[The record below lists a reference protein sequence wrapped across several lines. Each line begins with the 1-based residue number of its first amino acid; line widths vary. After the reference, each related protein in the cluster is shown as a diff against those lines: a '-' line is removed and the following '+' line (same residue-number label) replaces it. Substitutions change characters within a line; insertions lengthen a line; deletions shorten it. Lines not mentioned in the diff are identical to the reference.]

1 MPHADNQGMRIHYQV
16 EGEGP
21 PLVLQH
27 GFTHSVQDWYRAGY
41 VDALK
46 HAYQLILIDARGHG
60 GSEKLYD
67 RAAYTW
73 PIPVYDVLAVL
84 DHLHLSCVH
93 YWGYSLGGEMGYGL
107 AKYAPERVDAL
118 LIGGSH
124 PYVSTWGTAF
134 RDVDGTDPA
143 AFLATFE
150 KRLGASLTPEAK
162 ARILDN
168 DLQAVAAAAQD
179 RPSLEDILPTMT
191 MPCLLYVGEADGA
204 FPRVQEGAKHMPNV
218 TFVTLPG
225 CHHGDAFQRADLV
238 LPHATKFLQAV
249 PQKGKTSV

>member
-1 MPHADNQGMRIHYQV
+1 MPYADNQGIRIHYQV

-27 GFTHSVQDWYRAGY
+27 GFTQSVQDWYLAGY

-60 GSEKLYD
+60 GSEKLQD

-73 PIPVYDVLAVL
+73 PIPVYDVMAVL
-84 DHLHLSCVH
+84 DHLHLPRALF
-93 YWGYSLGGEMGYGL
+93 WGYSMGGEMGYGL
-107 AKYAPERVDAL
+107 AKYAPERVEAL

-124 PYVSTWGTAF
+124 PYASSWGTAF

-150 KRLGASLTPEAK
+150 TRLGTPLTPEAK
-162 ARILDN
+162 ARMLDN

-204 FPRVQEGAKHMPNV
+204 FLRVQECAKHIPNV
-218 TFVTLPG
+218 TYVALPG
-225 CHHGDAFQRADLV
+225 CHHGDAFYRADVV
-238 LPHATKFLQAV
+238 LPHVTKFLQAV
-249 PQKGKTSV
+249 HP

>member
-1 MPHADNQGMRIHYQV
+1 MPYADHQGIRIHYQV

-21 PLVLQH
+21 PLVLQQH

-46 HAYQLILIDARGHG
+46 PAYQLILIDARGHG
-60 GSEKLYD
+60 HSEKLYD
-67 RAAYTW
+67 CAAYTW
-73 PIPVYDVLAVL
+73 PYQYMMCLRCWIVYTSPGCTIGAIR
-84 DHLHLSCVH
+84 
-93 YWGYSLGGEMGYGL
+93 WGEMGYGL
-107 AKYAPERVDAL
+107 AKYAPERIDAL

-150 KRLGASLTPEAK
+150 KRLGASLPPEAK

-179 RPSLEDILPTMT
+179 RPSLEDVLPTMT

-204 FPRVQEGAKHMPNV
+204 FQRVQEGAKHMPNV

-225 CHHGDAFQRADLV
+225 CNHGDTFSRADLV
-238 LPHATKFLQAV
+238 LPHATKFLHAM
-249 PQKGKTSV
+249 PQKEKTSV

>member
-1 MPHADNQGMRIHYQV
+1 MPYADNQGIRIHYQI

-27 GFTHSVQDWYRAGY
+27 GFTQSVRDWYLAGY

-46 HAYQLILIDARGHG
+46 PAYQLILIDARGHG
-60 GSEKLYD
+60 GSEKPHD

-84 DHLHLSCVH
+84 DHLHLPCVH
-93 YWGYSLGGEMGYGL
+93 FWGYSMGGEIAYGL
-107 AKYAPERVDAL
+107 AKYAPERVGAL

-124 PYVSTWGTAF
+124 PYASTWGTAF

-150 KRLGASLTPEAK
+150 TRLGTSLQFRRFRLA
-162 ARILDN
+162 
-168 DLQAVAAAAQD
+168 LQSVVFI
-179 RPSLEDILPTMT
+179 S
-191 MPCLLYVGEADGA
+191 
-204 FPRVQEGAKHMPNV
+204 
-218 TFVTLPG
+218 
-225 CHHGDAFQRADLV
+225 
-238 LPHATKFLQAV
+238 KFLSKNVGIDGVIIPSYTTAEKNATRQ
-249 PQKGKTSV
+249 